1 MDKIVIAKPL
11 SDEPLSDD
19 ESLYQCLV
27 ELIEINKMMIQIFN
41 VQTGIT
47 YKTYLDQT
55 DEWFKSNIYIF
66 QGHFTKALTI
76 LKSSLINEDKKLPYL
91 VEENRDSLKIT
102 IIYKCDMYPFEL
114 IVNVPKF
121 VSKHGELDDKV
132 SVLEY
137 QIKRLKH
144 KVKLLETH
152 KSSTTSDTTD
162 EIYNLLGKLIYKGEL
177 KDGKPHGQ
185 GVRYSDY
192 NENPLYEGHKF
203 KDGLYDGKGILYNH
217 PGGSQNGTQPSSY
230 DTGEFCKGLKH
241 GMFVSKNT
249 LSSKNQYSIVYYHMG
264 LMDGDCISIKD
275 NKQMSICQYSNGVQV
290 SKSQKDTSS
299 ENIMYDDEGNRVS

>member
-11 SDEPLSDD
+11 SYEPLSDD

-47 YKTYLDQT
+47 YKTYLEESS
-55 DEWFKSNIYIF
+55 EWFKSNIYIF
-66 QGHFTKALTI
+66 QGDFTKALNI

-185 GVRYSDY
+185 GIRYCDDS
-192 NENPLYEGHKF
+192 ELPLYEGEF
-203 KDGLYDGKGILYNH
+203 KNGLYDGKGKLYAY
-217 PGGSQNGTQPSSY
+217 GGGGQCNGQKSSSY
-230 DTGEFCKGLKH
+230 YKGDFCKGLKH
-241 GMFVSKNT
+241 GKVMHKNIGT
-249 LSSKNQYSIVYYHMG
+249 CSNHYTIDQYQMGYHHGTSIE
-264 LMDGDCISIKD
+264 IKD
-275 NKQMSICQYSNGVQV
+275 NKQISTYEWLNNFLDS
-290 SKSQKDTSS
+290 SSRKDISS
-299 ENIMYDDEGNRVS
+299 ENIMYDDEGNRVY

>member
-47 YKTYLDQT
+47 YKTYLDQN

-66 QGHFTKALTI
+66 QGDFTKALNI
-76 LKSSLINEDKKLPYL
+76 LKSSLINEDQKLPYL
-91 VEENRDSLKIT
+91 VEENKDSLKIT
-102 IIYKCDMYPFEL
+102 VIYKCDMYPFEL

-144 KVKLLETH
+144 KLKLLETH
-152 KSSTTSDTTD
+152 KSSTTPDTSDTTD
-162 EIYNLLGKLIYKGEL
+162 
-177 KDGKPHGQ
+177 
-185 GVRYSDY
+185 
-192 NENPLYEGHKF
+192 
-203 KDGLYDGKGILYNH
+203 
-217 PGGSQNGTQPSSY
+217 
-230 DTGEFCKGLKH
+230 
-241 GMFVSKNT
+241 
-249 LSSKNQYSIVYYHMG
+249 
-264 LMDGDCISIKD
+264 
-275 NKQMSICQYSNGVQV
+275 
-290 SKSQKDTSS
+290 
-299 ENIMYDDEGNRVS
+299 